1 MPTKTQLNNR
11 RLKIIDK
18 MSRIE
23 TMRKGSLNEK
33 YNKTLNK
40 KGEESRTGPYYVLTS
55 KGPGNKTVSISV
67 PVTAASRV
75 HQDVNNYREFR
86 RLTDEYIEVCENI
99 AMQESDE
106 CDSKKN

>member
-1 MPTKTQLNNR
+1 MPTKTQLNNK

-18 MSRIE
+18 ISRIE

-67 PVTAASRV
+67 PATDASRV
-75 HQDVNNYREFR
+75 HQDVDNYREFR
-86 RLTDEYIEVCENI
+86 RLTDEYIEVCEDI
-99 AMQESDE
+99 ALQKGEGD
-106 CDSKKN
+106 DVKKN